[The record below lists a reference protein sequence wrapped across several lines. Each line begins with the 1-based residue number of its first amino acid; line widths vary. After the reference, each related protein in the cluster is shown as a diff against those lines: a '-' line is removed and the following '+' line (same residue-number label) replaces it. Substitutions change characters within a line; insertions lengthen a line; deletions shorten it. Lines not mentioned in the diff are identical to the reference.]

1 VLPGLGHLLEA
12 GYDVRQAQQLLGHE
26 SLRTTMRY
34 THVMNHSGVRVTRP
48 LDGLATSAVATA
60 AG

>member
-1 VLPGLGHLLEA
+1 LGHLLEA

-26 SLRTTMRY
+26 SLRTTMRDR
-34 THVMNHSGVRVTRP
+34 HLMDQPAVRVTSP
-48 LDGLATSAVATA
+48 LDRLATAAVATA